1 MRSKLILLLFAVVAL
16 LSACDDGRIYS
27 TTTSTR
33 EGLVVVL
40 TGSIEGMDNWPS
52 KYTIALAG
60 FDEETASVGE
70 YAEITK
76 AIIADDDGTLNITL
90 NGISSDVQLIELC
103 LLDRLRRRV
112 ATFASIE
119 ADTYADT
126 LYFEVGHQDVSMI
139 NTIQQTIFSTT
150 CANCH
155 GASTSAA
162 AGLYLTEGL
171 SYSSLVGQ
179 ESTKE
184 EGLLIVDPYSSESSV
199 LYQVLTT
206 DLSSSWLYNHSS
218 EVTTSALLT
227 LVADWIDNGAPE
239 D

>member
-1 MRSKLILLLFAVVAL
+1 MRSKLISLLLAAVAL
-16 LSACDDGRIYS
+16 LSACDDGDIYTD
-27 TTTSTR
+27 TTTTR

-40 TGSIEGMDNWPS
+40 TGSIEGMDNWPT

-60 FDEETASVGE
+60 FEEETASVGE
-70 YAEITK
+70 YANITK
-76 AIIADDDGTLNITL
+76 AILPDDDGNLNVTL

-112 ATFASIE
+112 ATFASVD
-119 ADTYADT
+119 ANRYVDTI
-126 LYFEVGHQDVSMI
+126 YFEVGHQDVSMI

-162 AGLYLTEGL
+162 AGLYLTEGQ
-171 SYSSLVGQ
+171 SYAALVGV

-184 EGLLIVDPYSSESSV
+184 DGLLIVDPYSSESSV
-199 LYQVLTT
+199 LYQALTT
-206 DLSSSWLYNHSS
+206 DVSSSWLYNHSS